1 MSYLF
6 QNYKRSNIEFVKAQ
20 GNELIDKNGNKYL
33 DFSSGIGVTNL
44 GFHPLLIDALQQQIN
59 LIWHTPNLY
68 INTLQEEVAKSLV
81 DDQDY
86 CVYFCNSG
94 AEANEAAIKLAR
106 KFTSKQ
112 SIICFEQ
119 SFHGRTYGAMSA
131 TGQSK
136 IKYGF
141 GDGVP
146 HFSFAKFNDIES
158 VKSLISSDTAAIML
172 ELIQG
177 ESGIHLAQST
187 FINQLNQ
194 LCKDNNILLIIDE
207 IQTGIGRT
215 GTLFAYEQ
223 YGIQPDIIT
232 SAKGLANGITCGAMI
247 GHRRLSH
254 AFDYGS
260 HGSTFG
266 GNKLAMT
273 VAKETLSILND
284 KEFLDQI
291 SLKGKI
297 LLTKLKKQLND
308 NTNVIDIRGKGL
320 MIGIETTLNIEQLV
334 NEARR
339 RGLIVLPAGKN
350 VIRLLPPLTITSQQI
365 DKAISILNQIF
376 NKKY

>member
-1 MSYLF
+1 
-6 QNYKRSNIEFVKAQ
+6 
-20 GNELIDKNGNKYL
+20 
-33 DFSSGIGVTNL
+33 
-44 GFHPLLIDALQQQIN
+44 
-59 LIWHTPNLY
+59 
-68 INTLQEEVAKSLV
+68 
-81 DDQDY
+81 
-86 CVYFCNSG
+86 
-94 AEANEAAIKLAR
+94 
-106 KFTSKQ
+106 
-112 SIICFEQ
+112 
-119 SFHGRTYGAMSA
+119 
-131 TGQSK
+131 
-136 IKYGF
+136 
-141 GDGVP
+141 
-146 HFSFAKFNDIES
+146 
-158 VKSLISSDTAAIML
+158 ML

-232 SAKGLANGITCGAMI
+232 SAKGLANGIPCGAMI

-273 VAKETLSILND
+273 VAKETLSIVKD
-284 KEFLDQI
+284 KEFLNQI
-291 SLKGKI
+291 SLKGKT
-297 LLTKLKKQLND
+297 LLAKLKKQLND
-308 NTNVIDIRGKGL
+308 NPNIIDIRGKGL

-339 RGLIVLPAGKN
+339 RGLIVLPTGQN